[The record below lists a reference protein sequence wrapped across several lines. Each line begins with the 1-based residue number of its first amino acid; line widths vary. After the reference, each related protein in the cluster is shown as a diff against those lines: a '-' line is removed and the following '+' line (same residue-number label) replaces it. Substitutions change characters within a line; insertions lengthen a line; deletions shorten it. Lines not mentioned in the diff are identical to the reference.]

1 MVPEGA
7 SGVRRVLVITY
18 YFPPSGGPGVQ
29 RVLKFVK
36 YLRDFGYEPTV
47 LTVKEGAY
55 PQYDTELVTDIPV
68 GVAVHRT
75 RSLDPFGVY
84 ARLTGRSKKDAVM
97 VGTVRREGGL
107 VERLASWV
115 RANLFLP
122 DARVGWVPFAVREG
136 IRLHREQRFDVVF
149 TSGPPHSVH
158 LIGRKLKR
166 RAGIPWVAD
175 FRDLWSDTN
184 FYDELP
190 LTAAARRRDKRFEQS
205 VLTRSDWVTTVS
217 PAWKEVLLG
226 KSGRAENEITVV
238 YNGFDESD
246 FTTYSGSSKHKSDV
260 FTLAHVGSL
269 YETRDPKALW
279 AALQQ
284 LRRKGEV
291 EHLRVRLV
299 GTTGQNIREAILYH
313 GLGDVVEFVDY
324 VSHSEAVHIMC
335 EAAALLLIIEPF
347 QNDAGMITGK
357 LYEYVA
363 SGSPVLAIGPLGGD
377 AANLLDETNAGRLFA
392 REEVQAI
399 SDFLLDQ
406 YERWVSGEPTKRSR
420 PSSISRYTRSRQT
433 GQLADVLNSAI
444 NSN

>member
-1 MVPEGA
+1 
-7 SGVRRVLVITY
+7 VRRVLIVSY

-36 YLRDFGYEPTV
+36 YLREFGYEPTV
-47 LTVKEGAY
+47 LTVEDGAF
-55 PQYDTELVTDIPV
+55 PQHDEELVSEIPP
-68 GVAVHRT
+68 GVTILRT

-84 ARLTGRSKKDAVM
+84 ALLTRRSKKDAVM
-97 VGTVRREGGL
+97 VGTVRREGGFI
-107 VERLASWV
+107 ERAASWV
-115 RANLFLP
+115 RANIFLP
-122 DARVGWVPFAVREG
+122 DARVGWVPFAAREG
-136 IRLHREQRFDVVF
+136 IRLHRKQPFDVVF

-158 LIGRKLKR
+158 LIGKKLKR
-166 RAGIPWVAD
+166 KAGIPWVAD

-190 LTAAARRRDKRFEQS
+190 LTATARRRDLRLERS
-205 VLTRSDWVTTVS
+205 VLTQSDRVTTVS
-217 PAWKEVLLG
+217 PDWKEVLLG
-226 KSGRAENEITVV
+226 KSRRAENEISIV

-246 FTTYSGSSKHKSDV
+246 FSTCVGSAKQNSGV

-269 YETRDPKALW
+269 YESRNPEAVWVALK
-279 AALQQ
+279 Q
-284 LRRKGEV
+284 LRQNGKLEL
-291 EHLRVRLV
+291 LRVRLV
-299 GTTGQNIREAILYH
+299 GSVGQQVRESILYH
-313 GLGDVVEFVDY
+313 GLEDVVEFVDY

-335 EAAALLLIIEPF
+335 EASALLLVIEPF

-392 REEVQAI
+392 SGDVQAI

-406 YERWVSGEPTKRSR
+406 YERWVNGEPIMRSW
-420 PSSISRYTRSRQT
+420 PAIISRYTRSRQT
-433 GQLADVLNSAI
+433 GQLADVFNSVI